1 MYLFMKIFFRTP
13 LKTGLWGPEFIRA
26 LLLVTQY
33 KIVLR
38 NQRNTMVHYILGK
51 LLKAINDEN
60 REIIIQSIVY
70 EEIKY
75 YVLSKNKPFK
85 KWHIYLEI

>member
-1 MYLFMKIFFRTP
+1 MYLFMKIFFRT

-26 LLLVTQY
+26 LLLITQY

-38 NQRNTMVHYILGK
+38 NQRNIMVHYILVK
-51 LLKAINDEN
+51 LFKSINDEN
-60 REIIIQSIVY
+60 IKIISQSSVY

-75 YVLSKNKPFK
+75 YVYSTNKPFK
-85 KWHIYLEI
+85 KWHIYLVI

>member
-1 MYLFMKIFFRTP
+1 MYLFMKIFFRTQ
-13 LKTGLWGPEFIRA
+13 KTGLWGPEFIRA
-26 LLLVTQY
+26 LLLITRY

-38 NQRNTMVHYILGK
+38 NQRNTMVHYILVK
-51 LLKAINDEN
+51 LFKPTNDEN
-60 REIIIQSIVY
+60 RKIICHSTVY

-75 YVLSKNKPFK
+75 YVHSKNKPFK